1 MTPTDLLGPGPDAIT
16 RYITETYPDTVV
28 ARAEGATFFSLD
40 ESHWPNFATI
50 VTGEAFDDGSNLS
63 RPGVFRLNIGA
74 LSRDTFQ
81 RLVGDLAD
89 PDFTELDRLAPP
101 PGLREAAL
109 GCDPEPEPALLRGDR
124 QAAPRRDPRAC
135 RGSAESFGLTT
146 CRSIRIFIRI

>member
-1 MTPTDLLGPGPDAIT
+1 MTLEPADGPDPDAII
-16 RYITETYPDTVV
+16 RYITETYPETVI

-74 LSRDTFQ
+74 LSRETFQ

-89 PDFTELDRLAPP
+89 PDFTELDRLLPHPLYAKQRWVAILNPS
-101 PGLREAAL
+101 A
-109 GCDPEPEPALLRGDR
+109 ALLRGDR

-135 RGSAESFGLTT
+135 RGPAESFGLTT
-146 CRSIRIFIRI
+146 S